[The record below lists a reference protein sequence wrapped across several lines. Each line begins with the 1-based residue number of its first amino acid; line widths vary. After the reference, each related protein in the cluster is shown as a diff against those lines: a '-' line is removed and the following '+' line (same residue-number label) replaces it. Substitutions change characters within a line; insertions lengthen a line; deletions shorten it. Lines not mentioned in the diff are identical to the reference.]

1 MIRSLYT
8 AVSGLITL
16 ENRQNTITNN
26 MTNANTTA
34 FKGDNLSV
42 KSFDEVMIQN
52 KDKVVNGR
60 NVTQKLGT
68 LSLGAKID
76 TVDTTFTQGVL
87 KNTEKSTDF
96 AIEGRG
102 YFSVEKQ
109 TTNGTEVLYTRDG
122 SFKVGNNGYLMTST
136 GDRVL
141 GVNKNTGALEP
152 IFVGSDNIVLDKSN
166 NIFIG
171 NKATHTL
178 ATADFVDYKSLEKLG
193 DNYYRGENP
202 IFNAEVNVTQGALE
216 GSNVNITNEMVNMI
230 TTMRSFE
237 TNQKIIQTLDETLG
251 KAASEIGAVR

>member
-16 ENRQNTITNN
+16 ENRQDTITNN
-26 MTNANTTA
+26 MTNANTTG
-34 FKGDNLSV
+34 FKGDNLSI

-60 NVTQKLGT
+60 NVTQKLGS

-76 TVDTTFTQGVL
+76 TVDTAFTQGVL
-87 KNTEKSTDF
+87 KSTNKSTDF

-102 YFSVEKQ
+102 YFAIEKQ
-109 TTNGTEVLYTRDG
+109 TNNGSEVLYTRDG
-122 SFKVGNNGYLMTST
+122 SFKVGNNGYLMTSS

-152 IFVGSDNIVLDKSN
+152 IFVGGDNIVLDKSN
-166 NIFIG
+166 NIFLG
-171 NKATHTL
+171 NRATHTL
-178 ATADFVDYKSLEKLG
+178 ATADFVDYNSLEKVG

-202 IFNAEVNVTQGALE
+202 IFNAEVYVTQGALE

-237 TNQKIIQTLDETLG
+237 TNQKIVQTLDETLG
-251 KAASEIGAVR
+251 KAANEIGAVK

>member
-16 ENRQNTITNN
+16 ENRQATITNN
-26 MTNANTTA
+26 MTNANTTG

-52 KDKVVNGR
+52 KDKVVGGR

-68 LSLGAKID
+68 ISLGAKID
-76 TVDTTFTQGVL
+76 SVDTAFTQGVL
-87 KNTEKSTDF
+87 KNTDKKTDF

-102 YFSVEKQ
+102 FFAIEKQ
-109 TTNGTEVLYTRDG
+109 TTAGNEVVYTRDG

-141 GVNKNTGALEP
+141 GVNKGTGALEP
-152 IFVGSDNIVLDKSN
+152 IFVGNDSMVLGKDNTLH
-166 NIFIG
+166 IG
-171 NKATHTL
+171 NNANYSL
-178 ATADFVDYKSLEKLG
+178 AVADFTDYNSLEKIG

-202 IFNAEVNVTQGALE
+202 IYNAETYVVQGALE
-216 GSNVNITNEMVNMI
+216 NSNVNITNEMVNMI
-230 TTMRSFE
+230 TNMRNFE
-237 TNQKIIQTLDETLG
+237 TNQKIVQTLDDTLN
-251 KAASEIGAVR
+251 KAANEIGSIR